1 MPALQA
7 RALTQMTGSQE
18 LPQGLPCGC
27 RGPRTWAIL
36 HCYPRSIREVDRK
49 WSSQDSNRHPCGITG
64 VGRGFDL
71 PAPQRR
77 PDHPDFS
84 PGPLVLKPSRRW
96 PRPQP
101 GLADGGNAHLV
112 RPPRIGA
119 VAARGRNRAGRP
131 LTPPGPEKPRGAAGW
146 RGLRGQPTTQ
156 RPRLLN
162 EEEPPNMASE
172 SGKLWGGRF
181 VGAVDPIMEKFNSS
195 ITYDQLL
202 WEVDVQ
208 GSKAYSRGLEKA
220 GLLTKAERDQIL
232 RGLDK
237 VAEEWAQGTFKLNP
251 NDEDIHTANERRLKV
266 VTDLRLWMRQT
277 CAKLSALLW
286 ELIRTMVDRA
296 EAERDVLFPG
306 YTHLQRAQ
314 PIRWSHWILSHTVAL
329 TRDSERLLEVQKRI
343 NVLPLG
349 SGAIAGNPLGVDRE
363 LLRAELDFGAIT
375 LNSMDATSERDFVAE
390 FLFWASLCMT
400 HLSRMAEDLIL
411 YGTKEFGFVQLSDAY
426 STGSSL
432 MPQKKNP
439 DSLELIR
446 SKAGRVFGRCA
457 GLLMTL
463 KGLPSTYNK
472 DLQEDKEAV
481 FEVSD
486 TVSAV
491 LQVATGVISTL
502 QIHRENMAQA
512 LSPDMLATDLAYYL
526 VRKGMPF
533 RQAHE
538 TSGKAVFLAETK
550 GVALNQL
557 SLQELQSIRCDH
569 HPPIPTLHPLPG
581 LGSQKALLGPWGR
594 GVGITATASS
604 HPLPQPSVLGRR
616 EPRVG
621 LPEQRGAVRRAG
633 RHCALQ
639 RRLADRPGAGPA
651 AGTAR
656 PTRPAGCSLIK
667 RARLE
672 VAACFLP

>member
-1 MPALQA
+1 
-7 RALTQMTGSQE
+7 
-18 LPQGLPCGC
+18 
-27 RGPRTWAIL
+27 
-36 HCYPRSIREVDRK
+36 
-49 WSSQDSNRHPCGITG
+49 
-64 VGRGFDL
+64 
-71 PAPQRR
+71 
-77 PDHPDFS
+77 
-84 PGPLVLKPSRRW
+84 
-96 PRPQP
+96 
-101 GLADGGNAHLV
+101 
-112 RPPRIGA
+112 
-119 VAARGRNRAGRP
+119 
-131 LTPPGPEKPRGAAGW
+131 
-146 RGLRGQPTTQ
+146 
-156 RPRLLN
+156 
-162 EEEPPNMASE
+162 MASE

-195 ITYDQLL
+195 ITYDRQL
-202 WEVDVQ
+202 WEADVQ

-232 RGLDK
+232 QGLDK
-237 VAEEWAQGTFKLNP
+237 VAEEWARGTFKLNP
-251 NDEDIHTANERRLKV
+251 NDEDIHTANERRLKELIGDTAGKLHTGRSRNDQV
-266 VTDLRLWMRQT
+266 VTDLRLWMRQNCST
-277 CAKLSALLW
+277 LSALLR

-296 EAERDVLFPG
+296 EAEHDVLFPG

-314 PIRWSHWILSHTVAL
+314 PIRWSHWILSHAVAL
-329 TRDSERLLEVQKRI
+329 TRDSERLLEVQKRV

-363 LLRAELDFGAIT
+363 LLRAELKFGAIT
-375 LNSMDATSERDFVAE
+375 VNSMDATSERDFVAE

-411 YGTKEFGFVQLSDAY
+411 YGTKEFSFVQLSDAY

-481 FEVSD
+481 FEVSE
-486 TVSAV
+486 TMSAV

-502 QIHRENMAQA
+502 QIHRENMWRA

-538 TSGKAVFLAETK
+538 ASGKAVFMAETK

-557 SLQELQSIRCDH
+557 SLQELQTIRE
-569 HPPIPTLHPLPG
+569 
-581 LGSQKALLGPWGR
+581 SGR
-594 GVGITATASS
+594 EKER
-604 HPLPQPSVLGRR
+604 RR
-616 EPRVG
+616 EESMCERISVG
-621 LPEQRGAVRRAG
+621 CLSHASQPGTALNPGMCPDRESNWQPF
-633 RHCALQ
+633 ALQ
-639 RRLADRPGAGPA
+639 DA
-651 AGTAR
+651 TQ
-656 PTRPAGCSLIK
+656 PTEPR
-667 RARLE
+667 
-672 VAACFLP
+672 

>member
-1 MPALQA
+1 
-7 RALTQMTGSQE
+7 
-18 LPQGLPCGC
+18 
-27 RGPRTWAIL
+27 
-36 HCYPRSIREVDRK
+36 
-49 WSSQDSNRHPCGITG
+49 
-64 VGRGFDL
+64 F
-71 PAPQRR
+71 
-77 PDHPDFS
+77 
-84 PGPLVLKPSRRW
+84 PG
-96 PRPQP
+96 Q
-101 GLADGGNAHLV
+101 
-112 RPPRIGA
+112 
-119 VAARGRNRAGRP
+119 
-131 LTPPGPEKPRGAAGW
+131 
-146 RGLRGQPTTQ
+146 
-156 RPRLLN
+156 
-162 EEEPPNMASE
+162 

-181 VGAVDPIMEKFNSS
+181 VGAVDPIMEKFNAS
-195 ITYDQLL
+195 ITYDRQL
-202 WEVDVQ
+202 WEVDIQ

-220 GLLTKAERDQIL
+220 GLLTTAEMDQIL
-232 RGLDK
+232 HGLDK

-251 NDEDIHTANERRLKV
+251 NDEDIHTANERRLKELIGETAGKLHTGRSRNDQV

-277 CAKLSALLW
+277 CSTLSNLLW

-296 EAERDVLFPG
+296 EAECDVLFPG

-314 PIRWSHWILSHTVAL
+314 PIRWSHWILSHAVAL
-329 TRDSERLLEVQKRI
+329 TRDSERLLEVRKRI
-343 NVLPLG
+343 DVLPLG
-349 SGAIAGNPLGVDRE
+349 RWAIPYAPAQPCFLPPPE
-363 LLRAELDFGAIT
+363 LSFRAIT

-411 YGTKEFGFVQLSDAY
+411 YGTKEFSFVCHLHLSLPA
-426 STGSSL
+426 SVL

-486 TVSAV
+486 TMSAV

-502 QIHRENMAQA
+502 QIHRENMGQA

-538 TSGKAVFLAETK
+538 ASGKAVFMAETK

-557 SLQELQSIRCDH
+557 SLQELQTIS
-569 HPPIPTLHPLPG
+569 PLFLSDVNRVWDYRHSVEQYG
-581 LGSQKALLGPWGR
+581 ALG
-594 GVGITATASS
+594 
-604 HPLPQPSVLGRR
+604 
-616 EPRVG
+616 
-621 LPEQRGAVRRAG
+621 
-633 RHCALQ
+633 
-639 RRLADRPGAGPA
+639 
-651 AGTAR
+651 GTAR
-656 PTRPAGCSLIK
+656 SSIDWQICQV
-667 RARLE
+667 RALLR
-672 VAACFLP
+672 AQQA